1 MNYEIIV
8 VGGGHAGC
16 EASLASAR
24 MGHKTLLVT
33 GNIKN
38 IADMPCNPSIGGSA
52 KGIVV
57 REIDALGGEM
67 GKNADKSQIQMKML
81 NNKKGP
87 AIRALRAQAD
97 KVTYPQEMWKTLC
110 KTKNLE
116 IKEGL
121 VEDLIVE
128 NSKIVGIILE
138 NGEKILSQAVV
149 LTTGTYLKADI
160 LVGDTRRREGPHGER
175 PSNHLS
181 DNLKKLGFE
190 IKRLKTGT
198 PQRIDKNTI
207 DFTKTKVEKGSD
219 IPLTFSFD
227 DKPNYSMED
236 QVPCHLIYTT
246 AETHKIIRDNLNKA
260 SMYGGLDDIT
270 GIGPRYCPSIEDK
283 IVRFADKEKH
293 QLFLEPESV
302 IENDTTYGNTI
313 YLQGFST
320 SMPHDIQELMVHS
333 LPGLE
338 HAKILKYAYAIEYDS
353 IYPTQ
358 LNRTLETKIVEN
370 LYTAGQI
377 NGTSGYEEA
386 ACQGL
391 IAGINAA
398 LKLEN
403 KEPLI
408 LKRNEAYIGVLID
421 DLVTKGIRDP
431 YRLLTSRAEYRL
443 LLRHDNADLRLR
455 ELGYRVGLISEMQ
468 YQKLQDKKAKII
480 ELTDILKNTKITPT
494 KENIQKLE
502 NLNTPM
508 LKDGIS
514 CYDFLKRPEITIAL
528 LKENGLLKV
537 NYDDEIIEQVEINIK
552 YEGYI
557 IKEQKEAEKM
567 LKLEDKK
574 IPSDI
579 NYDNIYNLASE
590 ARQKLKEV
598 NPTSI
603 GQALRISGVNPAD
616 ISILMVYLRKEY
628 YNDSRSI

>member
-1 MNYEIIV
+1 MEYEIIV

-16 EASLASAR
+16 EASLAAAR
-24 MGHKTLLVT
+24 KKHKTLLVT

-67 GKNADKSQIQMKML
+67 GKNADKSLLQIKML

-87 AIRALRAQAD
+87 AIQALRAQAD
-97 KVTYPQEMWKTLC
+97 KITYPKNMLKTLNN
-110 KTKNLE
+110 TPNLT
-116 IKEGL
+116 IKEAI
-121 VEDLIVE
+121 VENLIVE
-128 NSKIVGIILE
+128 DNKIKGIILE
-138 NGEKILSQAVV
+138 DGTTIFAKAVI

-160 LVGDTRRREGPHGER
+160 LVGDTRRREGPHGEK
-175 PSNHLS
+175 PSNYLS
-181 DNLKKLGFE
+181 ENLKKLGFK

-198 PQRIDKNTI
+198 PPRLEKSTINFEKLRVENGDK
-207 DFTKTKVEKGSD
+207 E
-219 IPLTFSFD
+219 PLTFSFD
-227 DKPNYSMED
+227 NEPIYDVNN
-236 QVPCHLIYTT
+236 QIPCHLIYTNKK
-246 AETHKIIRDNLNKA
+246 THEIIKQNLSKS
-260 SMYGGLDDIT
+260 SMYGGLDDIE

-283 IVRFADKEKH
+283 IVRFSDKERH
-293 QLFLEPESV
+293 QLFLEPES
-302 IENDTTYGNTI
+302 IYYDDM

-320 SMPHDIQELMVHS
+320 SMPYDIQEQMVHS
-333 LPGLE
+333 LEGLE
-338 HAKILKYAYAIEYDS
+338 NAKILKYAYAIEYDA
-353 IYPTQ
+353 IYPNQ
-358 LNRTLETKIVEN
+358 LKQSLETRIIEN

-421 DLVTKGIRDP
+421 DLITKGIRDP

-455 ELGYRVGLISEMQ
+455 KYGYEVGLISKEK
-468 YQKLQDKKAKII
+468 YDKLIQKENNINEII
-480 ELTDILKNTKITPT
+480 ELLKNNKITPK
-494 KENIQKLE
+494 KEINDYLVK
-502 NLNTPM
+502 NNSTPI
-508 LKDGIS
+508 KDGIS
-514 CYDFLKRPEITIAL
+514 LFQLLKRPEIKINNIKEFIE
-528 LKENGLLKV
+528 LKKYTKEEL
-537 NYDDEIIEQVEINIK
+537 EQVEIIIK

-557 IKEQKEAEKM
+557 EKANREAKKM
-567 LKLEDKK
+567 LELEEKK
-574 IPSDI
+574 IPEDI
-579 NYDNIYNLASE
+579 DYDKIKNIASE

-598 NPTSI
+598 KPTSI
-603 GQALRISGVNPAD
+603 GQAIRISGVNPAD
-616 ISILMVYLRKEY
+616 ISIMMVYLKKEY
-628 YNDSRSI
+628 YNDRKRISN